1 MVCNLT
7 LLSRNVVRLVRE
19 VGICEAYAPAAAAA
33 DLQRLAQ
40 RESREGKPQRPKDC
54 AVQGRWPLP
63 LHSKAQVPKCAEQR
77 FERIRE
83 TVYV

>member
-40 RESREGKPQRPKDC
+40 RESRERKPQRPKDC
-54 AVQGRWPLP
+54 SSRQMAAAAAQQGP
-63 LHSKAQVPKCAEQR
+63 SAQVR
-77 FERIRE
+77 RV
-83 TVYV
+83 TV